1 MRAADVMT
9 SPVITIP
16 ELTPIPA
23 AAALL
28 ASHGFTSAPVVDSR
42 QRMVGIVTESDLVR
56 GRIAPEGAPAGSVGL
71 ASTVSGVMTP
81 DPLCGRPDDDL
92 AEVVWLMQDGS
103 VRSVPIVRDDE
114 LVGIVTRRDVLRVIA
129 RGEMTSEDVRLRR
142 GGGEAEAGQARPA
155 TESTAAAKPSTQV
168 TESGR

>member
-1 MRAADVMT
+1 MRASDVMT

-42 QRMVGIVTESDLVR
+42 RRMIGIVTESDLVR
-56 GRIAPEGAPAGSVGL
+56 GQIRPEGASAGAEPVG
-71 ASTVSGVMTP
+71 ATVSGVMTA
-81 DPLCGRPDDDL
+81 DPLFARPEDDL
-92 AEVVWLMQDGS
+92 AEVVWRMQDGS
-103 VRSVPIVRDDE
+103 VRSVPIVRDEE

-129 RGEMTSEDVRLRR
+129 RGELTSDDVRQRR
-142 GGGEAEAGQARPA
+142 SGVADGA
-155 TESTAAAKPSTQV
+155 TPS
-168 TESGR
+168 G

>member
-1 MRAADVMT
+1 MKAADVMT

-16 ELTPIPA
+16 ELTPVPV

-28 ASHGFTSAPVVDSR
+28 AAHGFTAAPVVDSR

-56 GRIAPEGAPAGSVGL
+56 GRIAPEWATTESVPA
-71 ASTVSGVMTP
+71 AATVSGVMTP
-81 DPLCGRPDDDL
+81 DPLSAGPEDDL

-103 VRSVPIVRDDE
+103 VRSVPVVRDGK

-129 RGEMTSEDVRLRR
+129 RGEMTSEDVRQRRSPR
-142 GGGEAEAGQARPA
+142 GG
-155 TESTAAAKPSTQV
+155 
-168 TESGR
+168 